1 MKALVVMPTYNEAGN
16 VLRMISDIRNLIPN
30 LHILVVDDGSPDGTA
45 DLVRAQSR
53 QDNSVFLLERDAK
66 AGLGAA
72 YRAGFRWALEREY
85 THVVE
90 MDADGSHQ
98 PKFLP
103 ELLAA
108 AQNSDLVIGSRW
120 VRGGSVVNWPLSRKI
135 LSQGGNLY
143 TRILLGMPI
152 HDATGGFRVLDL
164 AVAHEV
170 GLLQAQTQG
179 YVFQVDNS
187 YRFFSSKRLIKEV
200 PITFIE
206 REIGESKMSRRIVI
220 EAMLHV
226 TLLAWRHRVLRRPLI

>member
-16 VLRMISDIRNLIPN
+16 VLRIISDIRNLIPN

-45 DLVRAQSR
+45 DLVREQSR
-53 QDNSVFLLERDAK
+53 QDNSVFLLERNTK

-72 YRAGFRWALEREY
+72 YRAGFSWAREREY

-108 AQNSDLVIGSRW
+108 AQNCDLVIGSRW

-152 HDATGGFRVLDL
+152 QDATGGFRVLDL

-187 YRFFSSKRLIKEV
+187 YRFFSSKRIITEV

-206 REIGESKMSRRIVI
+206 REIGESKMSRRIVV
-220 EAMLHV
+220 EAMVHV

>member
-1 MKALVVMPTYNEAGN
+1 MPTYNEAGN